1 MIMQLKK
8 DKVAYIFKERKR
20 ERALADIINNIYNA
34 RYTYV
39 IQRQCSFKQSSTK
52 KQVIQIK

>member
-1 MIMQLKK
+1 MQLKK